1 METLLSFFQGF
12 INLGAAVMLPVV
24 IAILG
29 LFFGMKLGQAIKS
42 GLFVGI
48 GFQGLCLAVNLL
60 TTTIQPVMDYYAQM
74 DAGYDVLEI
83 GFAALGGAAWTVPFA
98 VLAIP
103 AIVII
108 NLILVRLKITKVLNV
123 DIWNFMHFLVPGAL
137 AYALFGSA
145 LLGFCVTVALSVITL
160 FFAQW
165 AAPKWGEFY
174 GLEGTTCTTL
184 AFAAWVYPVSTG
196 INWLI
201 DHIPGLN
208 KLDLDMDKLGSKLGV
223 FGDPAV
229 IGIVVGAFLG
239 LLTRQSISSL
249 LTICM
254 GVAAVMVLIP
264 RMVGIMM
271 EGLSPIG
278 TAANAYMKLGSS
290 SQVQQSMEW
299 EALIRGTKS
308 KAFSRAGVE
317 RGNHSLKVLR
327 RNRGEVK
334 LFREILAEQTVGVF
348 IKATL
353 SRTARVSKKF
363 FCPQDMLHGLIVKE
377 FISIV
382 YCEGTKQG
390 WRERSKGRTLGL
402 GEDFC
407 LSVWQKAGNQEP
419 GAAVHKGG
427 QSSFSPRALYSI
439 AFPMPKLRAR
449 VSHSGPVMNRFVPV
463 QTAPCLLIMG
473 GKPYV
478 PCGANISLQ
487 SLTGRH
493 GWHGR

>member
-196 INWLI
+196 VNRLI

-239 LLTRQSISSL
+239 LLTRQSVSSL

-271 EGLSPIG
+271 ESLSPIG
-278 TAANAYMKLGSS
+278 TAANAYMKKKIGEDADVYIGMDIALGLGDPCCITCTAIMIPLTI
-290 SQVQQSMEW
+290 VM
-299 EALIRGTKS
+299 
-308 KAFSRAGVE
+308 AFIIPDMRFFPLG
-317 RGNHSLKVLR
+317 
-327 RNRGEVK
+327 
-334 LFREILAEQTVGVF
+334 ILAEVCYLAPMCVLSSKGNVFRTLVSMCIIMFMTLFFANMFAPEATQMMSVTGVSF
-348 IKATL
+348 DNMV
-353 SRTARVSKKF
+353 TASHF
-363 FCPQDMLHGLIVKE
+363 GWNPGNLIV
-377 FISIV
+377 S
-382 YCEGTKQG
+382 
-390 WRERSKGRTLGL
+390 
-402 GEDFC
+402 
-407 LSVWQKAGNQEP
+407 
-419 GAAVHKGG
+419 
-427 QSSFSPRALYSI
+427 
-439 AFPMPKLRAR
+439 
-449 VSHSGPVMNRFVPV
+449 
-463 QTAPCLLIMG
+463 LLHRLIG
-473 GKPYV
+473 
-478 PCGANISLQ
+478 
-487 SLTGRH
+487 
-493 GWHGR
+493 

>member
-278 TAANAYMKLGSS
+278 TAANAYMKKKIGEDADVYIGMDIALGLGDPCCITCTAIMIPLTI
-290 SQVQQSMEW
+290 VM
-299 EALIRGTKS
+299 
-308 KAFSRAGVE
+308 AFIIPDMRFFPLG
-317 RGNHSLKVLR
+317 
-327 RNRGEVK
+327 
-334 LFREILAEQTVGVF
+334 ILAEVCYLAPMCVLSSKGNVFRTLVSMCIIMFMTLFFANMFAPEATQMMSVTGVSF
-348 IKATL
+348 DNMV
-353 SRTARVSKKF
+353 TASHF
-363 FCPQDMLHGLIVKE
+363 GWNPGNLIV
-377 FISIV
+377 
-382 YCEGTKQG
+382 
-390 WRERSKGRTLGL
+390 
-402 GEDFC
+402 
-407 LSVWQKAGNQEP
+407 
-419 GAAVHKGG
+419 
-427 QSSFSPRALYSI
+427 
-439 AFPMPKLRAR
+439 
-449 VSHSGPVMNRFVPV
+449 
-463 QTAPCLLIMG
+463 
-473 GKPYV
+473 
-478 PCGANISLQ
+478 SLFHR
-487 SLTGRH
+487 LVG
-493 GWHGR
+493 

>member
-196 INWLI
+196 INWII

-278 TAANAYMKLGSS
+278 TAANAYMKKKIGEDADVYIGMDIALGLGDPCCITCTAIMIPLTI
-290 SQVQQSMEW
+290 VM
-299 EALIRGTKS
+299 
-308 KAFSRAGVE
+308 AFIIPDMRFFPLG
-317 RGNHSLKVLR
+317 
-327 RNRGEVK
+327 
-334 LFREILAEQTVGVF
+334 ILAEVCYLAPMCVLSSKGNVFRTLVSMCIIMFMTLFFANMFAPEATQMMSVTGVSF
-348 IKATL
+348 DNMV
-353 SRTARVSKKF
+353 TASHF
-363 FCPQDMLHGLIVKE
+363 GWNPGNLIV
-377 FISIV
+377 S
-382 YCEGTKQG
+382 
-390 WRERSKGRTLGL
+390 
-402 GEDFC
+402 
-407 LSVWQKAGNQEP
+407 
-419 GAAVHKGG
+419 
-427 QSSFSPRALYSI
+427 
-439 AFPMPKLRAR
+439 
-449 VSHSGPVMNRFVPV
+449 
-463 QTAPCLLIMG
+463 LLHRLVG
-473 GKPYV
+473 
-478 PCGANISLQ
+478 
-487 SLTGRH
+487 
-493 GWHGR
+493 

>member
-48 GFQGLCLAVNLL
+48 GFQGLCLAVDLL

-108 NLILVRLKITKVLNV
+108 DLILVRLKITKVLNV

-196 INWLI
+196 INRLI

-239 LLTRQSISSL
+239 LLTRQSVSSL

-278 TAANAYMKLGSS
+278 TAANAYMKKKIGEDADVYIGMDIALGLGDPCCITCTAIMIPLTI
-290 SQVQQSMEW
+290 VM
-299 EALIRGTKS
+299 
-308 KAFSRAGVE
+308 AFIIPDMRFFPLG
-317 RGNHSLKVLR
+317 
-327 RNRGEVK
+327 
-334 LFREILAEQTVGVF
+334 ILAEVCYLAPMCV
-348 IKATL
+348 L
-353 SRTARVSKKF
+353 S
-363 FCPQDMLHGLIVKE
+363 
-377 FISIV
+377 
-382 YCEGTKQG
+382 
-390 WRERSKGRTLGL
+390 SKGNVFRTL
-402 GEDFC
+402 
-407 LSVWQKAGNQEP
+407 
-419 GAAVHKGG
+419 
-427 QSSFSPRALYSI
+427 
-439 AFPMPKLRAR
+439 
-449 VSHSGPVMNRFVPV
+449 VSMCIIMFMTLFFANMF
-463 QTAPCLLIMG
+463 APE
-473 GKPYV
+473 
-478 PCGANISLQ
+478 A
-487 SLTGRH
+487 T
-493 GWHGR
+493 

>member
-196 INWLI
+196 INWII

-278 TAANAYMKLGSS
+278 TAANAYMKKKIGEDADVYIGMDIALGLGDPCCITCTAIMIPLTI
-290 SQVQQSMEW
+290 VM
-299 EALIRGTKS
+299 
-308 KAFSRAGVE
+308 AFIIPDMRFFPLG
-317 RGNHSLKVLR
+317 
-327 RNRGEVK
+327 
-334 LFREILAEQTVGVF
+334 ILAEVCYLAPMCVLSSKGNVFRTLVSMCIIMFMTLFFANMFAPEATQMMSVTGVSF
-348 IKATL
+348 DNMV
-353 SRTARVSKKF
+353 TASHF
-363 FCPQDMLHGLIVKE
+363 GWNPGNLIV
-377 FISIV
+377 S
-382 YCEGTKQG
+382 
-390 WRERSKGRTLGL
+390 
-402 GEDFC
+402 
-407 LSVWQKAGNQEP
+407 
-419 GAAVHKGG
+419 
-427 QSSFSPRALYSI
+427 
-439 AFPMPKLRAR
+439 
-449 VSHSGPVMNRFVPV
+449 
-463 QTAPCLLIMG
+463 LLHRLIG
-473 GKPYV
+473 
-478 PCGANISLQ
+478 
-487 SLTGRH
+487 
-493 GWHGR
+493 

>member
-278 TAANAYMKLGSS
+278 TAANAYMKKKIGEDADVYIGMDIALGLGDPCCITCTAIMIPLTI
-290 SQVQQSMEW
+290 VM
-299 EALIRGTKS
+299 
-308 KAFSRAGVE
+308 AFIIPDMRFFPLG
-317 RGNHSLKVLR
+317 
-327 RNRGEVK
+327 
-334 LFREILAEQTVGVF
+334 ILAEVCYLAPMCVLSSKGNVFRTLVSMCIIMFVTLFFANMFAPEATQMMSVTGVSF
-348 IKATL
+348 DNMV
-353 SRTARVSKKF
+353 TASHF
-363 FCPQDMLHGLIVKE
+363 GWNPGNLIV
-377 FISIV
+377 S
-382 YCEGTKQG
+382 
-390 WRERSKGRTLGL
+390 
-402 GEDFC
+402 
-407 LSVWQKAGNQEP
+407 
-419 GAAVHKGG
+419 
-427 QSSFSPRALYSI
+427 
-439 AFPMPKLRAR
+439 
-449 VSHSGPVMNRFVPV
+449 
-463 QTAPCLLIMG
+463 LLHRLIG
-473 GKPYV
+473 
-478 PCGANISLQ
+478 
-487 SLTGRH
+487 
-493 GWHGR
+493 

>member
-1 METLLSFFQGF
+1 MSWKLALPPW
-12 INLGAAVMLPVV
+12 AARP
-24 IAILG
+24 G
-29 LFFGMKLGQAIKS
+29 RS
-42 GLFVGI
+42 
-48 GFQGLCLAVNLL
+48 
-60 TTTIQPVMDYYAQM
+60 
-74 DAGYDVLEI
+74 
-83 GFAALGGAAWTVPFA
+83 PFA

-196 INWLI
+196 INWII

-208 KLDLDMDKLGSKLGV
+208 KLDMDKLGSKLGV

-278 TAANAYMKLGSS
+278 TAANAYMKKKIGEDADVYIGMDIALGLGDPCCITCTAIMIPLTI
-290 SQVQQSMEW
+290 VM
-299 EALIRGTKS
+299 
-308 KAFSRAGVE
+308 AFIIPDMRFFPLG
-317 RGNHSLKVLR
+317 
-327 RNRGEVK
+327 
-334 LFREILAEQTVGVF
+334 ILAEVCYLAPMCVLSSKGNVF
-348 IKATL
+348 RTLVSMCIIMFATL
-353 SRTARVSKKF
+353 I
-363 FCPQDMLHGLIVKE
+363 C
-377 FISIV
+377 
-382 YCEGTKQG
+382 
-390 WRERSKGRTLGL
+390 
-402 GEDFC
+402 
-407 LSVWQKAGNQEP
+407 
-419 GAAVHKGG
+419 
-427 QSSFSPRALYSI
+427 SPRR
-439 AFPMPKLRAR
+439 PPR
-449 VSHSGPVMNRFVPV
+449 
-463 QTAPCLLIMG
+463 
-473 GKPYV
+473 
-478 PCGANISLQ
+478 
-487 SLTGRH
+487 
-493 GWHGR
+493 